1 MTGSHILLDHI
12 LLLMITLVWPVAE
25 WRWYYPRS
33 VRAIAAAIPG
43 ARARLY
49 RNSVAPQW
57 VFTAWIIEESNKR
70 CKLWFDDKSLLT
82 KKRKIFVT
90 E

>member
-1 MTGSHILLDHI
+1 MTGSQVLLDHI
-12 LLLMITLVWPVAE
+12 LLVMIALVWPPAE

-33 VRAIAAAIPG
+33 VRAIAAGIPG

-49 RNSVAPQW
+49 RNSVAPQR
-57 VFTAWIIEESNKR
+57 VFTAWIVEESNKR
-70 CKLWFDDKSLLT
+70 CELWFDDKSVLT